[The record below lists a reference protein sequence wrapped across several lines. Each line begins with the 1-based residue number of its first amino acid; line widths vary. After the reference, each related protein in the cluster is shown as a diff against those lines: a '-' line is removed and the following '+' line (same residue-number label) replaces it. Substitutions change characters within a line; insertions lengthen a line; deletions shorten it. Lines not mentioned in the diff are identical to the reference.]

1 MGIKSSAAL
10 TVGDRY
16 SRDELKNQFSI
27 RDATINT
34 GIFRPAGHDSVWLF
48 VTEEKT
54 PDRTQYVD
62 HLDGDDLH
70 FEGQTAGRTDSLIQ
84 EHVDR
89 GLELLVFHR
98 AKKDEFPDYSFR
110 YEGPFEFLASE
121 PGPPT
126 RFHLRRCSANTGGA
140 VILERVSTTQQ
151 LHENIRRFNR
161 DAATN
166 SERTVSLLR
175 QTMYWVYDED
185 EGWFGP
191 SKFVGFRNMSFGK
204 YDACNA
210 GQSTGAKFDG
220 GVTRSAI
227 EGILGEFRPDDALA
241 TILVD
246 WFSRM
251 ASPNALAGIDRSK
264 WRFVRL
270 PHVRN
275 YWALLCN
282 PKTFAGLEASQALDE
297 MVWTVDRGKPV
308 PGDRVLIWQA
318 KAGGDQRGVVA
329 VGEVT
334 HGPEVIPSPPE
345 EHSFW
350 REPVMGPQ
358 PRIRFRILR
367 FPGLPLWEE
376 DAPWLSELAV
386 ARARGGTVFTLE
398 PDQWHTIVRAV
409 GGTGMDPETAARRSA
424 KGQRFM
430 LSAAARRAVELH
442 AQCMVEE
449 HFIGLN
455 YEVEDVSRTH
465 SYDLRCTRDG
475 EELHI
480 EVKGTTGQGE
490 SVFLTRNEVKHARQN
505 SDRMVLALVSD
516 IELVGNS
523 QRPAARGGKLR
534 LIWPW
539 DVDSGTLSPTQFE
552 YAPPP

>member
-1 MGIKSSAAL
+1 MGVKSSAAI
-10 TVGDRY
+10 TIGARY
-16 SRDELKNQFSI
+16 SRDQLKAQFSI

-54 PDRTQYVD
+54 SDRTQYED
-62 HLDGDDLH
+62 HLDGDNLY

-98 AKKDEFPDYSFR
+98 AKKNEFADHSFR
-110 YEGPFEFLASE
+110 YEGPFEFVVSE

-126 RFHLRRCSANTGGA
+126 RFHLRRCSANTGFA
-140 VILERVSTTQQ
+140 AILECVSTPQQ

-161 DAATN
+161 EAAAN
-166 SERTVSLLR
+166 SERMVSILR
-175 QTMYWVYDED
+175 QTKYWVFDED

-191 SKFVGFRNMSFGK
+191 SKFVGFRNMTFGK
-204 YDACNA
+204 YDAGNA
-210 GQSTGAKFDG
+210 GQSTGAKFNG

-227 EGILGEFRPDDALA
+227 EGILGEFGPDDGLA
-241 TILVD
+241 TMLVD
-246 WFSRM
+246 WFSSM
-251 ASPNALAGIDRSK
+251 TSQNALQGVDQSK

-282 PKTFAGLEASQALDE
+282 PKKFAGLEASLALDE
-297 MVWTVDRGKPV
+297 MVWTVDRGEPV

-334 HGPEVIPSPPE
+334 HGSEVIPSPPE

-367 FPGLPLWEE
+367 FPGMPLWEK
-376 DAPWLSELAV
+376 DTPWLSELAV
-386 ARARGGTVFTLE
+386 ARAHGGTVFTLE
-398 PDQWHTIVRAV
+398 PDQWHAIVRTA
-409 GGTGMDPETAARRSA
+409 GGTGAESETAVRRSA
-424 KGQRFM
+424 EGQRFM

-442 AQCMVEE
+442 AQGMVEE
-449 HFIGLN
+449 HFVGLN
-455 YEVEDVSRTH
+455 YEVEDVSTTQ
-465 SYDLRCTRDG
+465 SYDLRCTRNG
-475 EELHI
+475 KELHI
-480 EVKGTTGQGE
+480 EVKGTTSQGK
-490 SVFLTRNEVKHARQN
+490 SVFLTRNEVEHARQN
-505 SDRMVLALVSD
+505 SDHMVLAIVSD

-523 QRPAARGGKLR
+523 QQPAARGGKLR

-539 DVDSGTLSPTQFE
+539 DVDCGTLSPTQFE
-552 YAPPP
+552 YAPPL